1 MIDRLFSLVLLF
13 SVLVGGTLAI
23 GSELLSHRDTSATT
37 VAHLPRVVITGKRL
51 LGTEMARAKT
61 SDGTAKFFE

>member
-1 MIDRLFSLVLLF
+1 MIDRLFSLILLI

-23 GSELLSHRDTSATT
+23 GSELLNHRDTSATT

-51 LGTEMARAKT
+51 QGTEMARADN
-61 SDGTAKFFE
+61 SDSTAKFVE